1 MKISWVFPN
10 DSFKPVSSPNW
21 TFGRNGRYFQNAVV
35 FVDQRSII
43 TKVRNIFGLIM

>member
-21 TFGRNGRYFQNAVV
+21 TFVRNGHDFQNSVV
-35 FVDQRSII
+35 FIDQRSII
-43 TKVRNIFGLIM
+43 AKVRNIFGLIM